1 MIVMVRHLGLTTLFH
16 TADRQ
21 KKIMASVGD
30 LEAYQVGKRFVC
42 EGFTGTILYVGK
54 VPPTEGK
61 SSTCSEE
68 KKHARSCDHVKLEY

>member
-1 MIVMVRHLGLTTLFH
+1 MT
-16 TADRQ
+16 
-21 KKIMASVGD
+21 SVGD

-61 SSTCSEE
+61 LSTCSEG
-68 KKHARSCDHVKLEY
+68 KSHARACDDVELK